1 MKLICSS
8 VYTFILKILSTYYM
22 LEDQPLDYLDRERKW
37 RDGGESFIGI

>member
-22 LEDQPLDYLDRERKW
+22 LEDQPLDYLDRERKCS
-37 RDGGESFIGI
+37 GEMVGSHS